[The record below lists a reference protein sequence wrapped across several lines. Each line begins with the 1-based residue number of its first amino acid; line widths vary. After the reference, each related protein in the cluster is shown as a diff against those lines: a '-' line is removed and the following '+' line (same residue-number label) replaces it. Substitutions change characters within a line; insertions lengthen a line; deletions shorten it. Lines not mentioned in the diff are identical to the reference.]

1 MPTISA
7 YTSPELKKKIDRV
20 MREEGRKQAQVGSTA
35 LELYAQLPSAARRA
49 YLELS
54 ASDDEAH
61 IAALERA
68 IVEVS
73 RALLNAKWDLASIRL
88 RAEVQARGSLPQG
101 EISED
106 EIARIAIE
114 MTKDAWEA
122 RDGR

>member
-7 YTSPELKKKIDRV
+7 YTSPELKRKLDRV

-35 LELYAQLPSAARRA
+35 LELYAQLPPAARRA

-61 IAALERA
+61 TAALERA
-68 IVEVS
+68 IVAVS
-73 RALLNAKWDLASIRL
+73 RALLNAKWELIDARL
-88 RAEVQARGSLPQG
+88 IAEVRERGSLPEG
-101 EISED
+101 DLSED
-106 EIARIAIE
+106 EIARIAVA
-114 MTKDAWEA
+114 MTKDVSEA

>member
-7 YTSPELKKKIDRV
+7 YTSPELKRKIDRV

-35 LELYAQLPSAARRA
+35 LELYALLPPAARRA

-61 IAALERA
+61 TAALERA

-73 RALLNAKWDLASIRL
+73 RALLNAKWDLTSVRL
-88 RAEVQARGSLPQG
+88 RAEARARGSLPEG
-101 EISED
+101 DLSED

-114 MTKDAWEA
+114 MTKDA
-122 RDGR
+122 